1 MNIGER
7 IKKRRLELG
16 LSVDD
21 IAEKL
26 EKNRATI
33 YRYESSA
40 IESMPVSVL
49 APLAET
55 LRTTPGYLMGWG
67 EALECPHEAAQAC
80 EYYEL
85 CHASAVTAEAAGLF
99 SRLDTLD
106 QGRALGRMEDM
117 LEGDKYKASGEGK
130 KYKEFVSEDGEK
142 ILLSE
147 KAM

>member
-1 MNIGER
+1 
-7 IKKRRLELG
+7 
-16 LSVDD
+16 
-21 IAEKL
+21 
-26 EKNRATI
+26 
-33 YRYESSA
+33 
-40 IESMPVSVL
+40 MPVSVL

-55 LRTTPGYLMGWG
+55 LRTTPGYLMGWD
-67 EALECPHEAAQAC
+67 EAPECPSEAAQAC

-106 QGRALGRMEDM
+106 QGKALGRMEDM
-117 LEGDKYKASGEGK
+117 LEGDKYKTSGEGK

>member
-1 MNIGER
+1 MNTGEKIR
-7 IKKRRLELG
+7 ALRIECGMTQTELGEKVGVKFAAINKYETGVVTNLKRSTIKKLADALG
-16 LSVDD
+16 
-21 IAEKL
+21 
-26 EKNRATI
+26 
-33 YRYESSA
+33 
-40 IESMPVSVL
+40 
-49 APLAET
+49 
-55 LRTTPGYLMGWG
+55 TTPAYLMGWD
-67 EALECPHEAAQAC
+67 EAPECPHEAAQAC

-106 QGRALGRMEDM
+106 QGKALGRMEDM